1 MRTAP
6 LFAAITAALLLAP
19 SAHAQLS
26 GPTGSLERFSPAQ
39 PGDPMFGVASPS
51 IGGHLVP
58 RFAVAFDYA
67 HHPLS
72 IQDGSKR
79 LSIVSRQGFL
89 HVGASLALFDRLQVS
104 ADMPFA
110 LLQGGDSPTVAG
122 TTFTSPGSPQVGD
135 FRLGARVRIV
145 GGDWDAFQLGVGAN
159 AFFPS
164 APKGSYAGDG
174 AIRGE
179 PQLLLGG
186 RFTHFVWSLA
196 AGSTLRASAH
206 PHTFNAGAGAAF
218 VLGED
223 FFQIGPELTL
233 SVPFSKDSS
242 LSTTTTDLSIA
253 TRTAAELL
261 IGAKIRPVGP
271 LVFGAGA
278 GPGLTNGWG
287 TPVFFA
293 VGTIGYDPR
302 PPHFADDDGDGI
314 ADGEDACPDVRG
326 LKRRDPKKNGGP
338 ADRDND
344 GIPDTEDACPDQKG
358 EKSAAAE
365 KNGCPATSDRDG
377 DGIPDGEDAC
387 PDQKGDKSDTAG
399 KNGCPA
405 TNDRDGDGIPDGE
418 DACPDQKG
426 DKSDT
431 AGKNGCPA
439 ASDRDGDGIPDSED
453 ACPDQK
459 GGADTDKKQNGCPH
473 VQVTPTEIL
482 TNRQIHF
489 VFARAEI
496 TQTIDPVSD
505 SLLDE
510 VRRAILDHPE
520 IEAIE
525 VQGHADAL
533 GPEDYNML
541 LSRRRAE
548 AVRDWLVQH
557 GIQADKLT
565 AKGYGSRNPVATNST
580 TPGRQENR
588 RVSFSILKKTR

>member
-326 LKRRDPKKNGGP
+326 VKSSDPKKNGCP

-365 KNGCPATSDRDG
+365 KNGCPATS
-377 DGIPDGEDAC
+377 
-387 PDQKGDKSDTAG
+387 
-399 KNGCPA
+399 
-405 TNDRDGDGIPDGE
+405 DRDGDGIPDGE